1 MHAGS
6 QRVSGCTK
14 QEGIFPE
21 VRIFKNILKGLKM
34 SGMKPLMDGCRI
46 PFIFKSGGDGPGL
59 GYRVDGA
66 VVARAFLPEFA
77 TSQVVPSYD
86 RYLTA
91 IYRNSTTLL
100 LPLEVWKFSGRN
112 RPSRIMPSNL
122 FCGGTKE

>member
-1 MHAGS
+1 MMGW
-6 QRVSGCTK
+6 RK
-14 QEGIFPE
+14 
-21 VRIFKNILKGLKM
+21 ILNGLSN

-46 PFIFKSGGDGPGL
+46 PFINKSGGDGPGL
-59 GYRVDGA
+59 GCREDGT
-66 VVARAFLPEFA
+66 VVARADVPEFA

-122 FCGGTKE
+122 FCGGTN